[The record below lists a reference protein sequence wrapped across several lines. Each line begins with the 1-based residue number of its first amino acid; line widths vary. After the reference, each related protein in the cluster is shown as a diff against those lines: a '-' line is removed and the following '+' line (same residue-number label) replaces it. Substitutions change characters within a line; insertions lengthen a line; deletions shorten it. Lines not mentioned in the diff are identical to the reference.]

1 MLLNKTEKAR
11 QALQAGPAAGLSLA
25 DRRILILVDGRR
37 SLDQLA
43 AMLGTAI
50 LPAIDR
56 LLREGYIARA
66 DTGVDP
72 GTRAAGLGGAVAGL
86 IRATADVVQARAE
99 QIRAVQI
106 RADQIRADQIRAEQV
121 STDQIRA
128 EQIRA
133 ATVAATPAAPN
144 PGRHDAA
151 PTSATPATPAT
162 PHALAGSPRPTGARR
177 SLAACK
183 MYLLD
188 MLQLQRTP
196 EAAELRAAIQCT
208 TEPTLLVDALLQAL
222 RLIVATS
229 NASYG
234 ERVTRRLLEILP
246 LEALPRLEAMR
257 AERNV
262 APPSLSIVA

>member
-72 GTRAAGLGGAVAGL
+72 GTRAAGFGGAVAGL

-99 QIRAVQI
+99 
-106 RADQIRADQIRAEQV
+106 QIRADQIRAEQV

-162 PHALAGSPRPTGARR
+162 PQALAGSPRPTGARR